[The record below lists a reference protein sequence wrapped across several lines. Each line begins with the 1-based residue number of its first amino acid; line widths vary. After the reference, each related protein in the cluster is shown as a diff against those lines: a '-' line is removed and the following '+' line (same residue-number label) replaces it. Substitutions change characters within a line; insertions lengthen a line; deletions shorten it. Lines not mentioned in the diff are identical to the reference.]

1 MEKYKVFEYKYVL
14 FTLLIEYTVPNT
26 SKLLSDTVNVV
37 KRGDIFENV
46 PLVRRDIEETKY
58 RVIKP
63 APVDDY
69 VLADGLTTFYNNHAN
84 DSGINIAK
92 ITIVSQQAIDVP
104 VKVVKL

>member
-1 MEKYKVFEYKYVL
+1 MNKYKVFEYKYAL
-14 FTLLIEYTVPNT
+14 FTLLIEYTIPSN

-46 PLVRRDIEETKY
+46 PLVRRDIEETHY

-84 DSGINIAK
+84 DSSIAIAK
-92 ITIVSQQAIDVP
+92 ITIVSQQTTDVP